1 MTLVFACGDCRMP
14 LDGVANP
21 RPDSMLNC
29 LSCGQAETFNNIRQ
43 IVAEYLQ
50 ENPRDKI
57 GAMLR
62 NISSR
67 SESLDTSHSELRR
80 REHVYRFIVVEK
92 VYLRLPQYA
101 PTVHLIGFR
110 REAHAR
116 IRVRWMGRS
125 INFREQGQ
133 L

>member
-50 ENPRDKI
+50 ENARDKI

-67 SESLDTSHSELRR
+67 SESPRHFTYSELRS

-92 VYLRLPQYA
+92 V
-101 PTVHLIGFR
+101 
-110 REAHAR
+110 
-116 IRVRWMGRS
+116 
-125 INFREQGQ
+125 
-133 L
+133 